1 MCRPSLGLMT
11 TTAVSPPTVLRVLR
25 WTSLLVALAVGLF
38 FLNDAFFSAWVAG
51 GPPSEHKL
59 GWERRSQGSLA
70 FALASLFAGAFLFR
84 ALVRLP
90 KPGRLSWFL
99 AAVAILLAAAP
110 LVAREVLIDKCL
122 DSGGRW
128 NNMFIE
134 CER

>member
-1 MCRPSLGLMT
+1 MPT
-11 TTAVSPPTVLRVLR
+11 TVRHIKAIRILR
-25 WTSLLVALAVGLF
+25 WVSLLLAIVAGLF

-70 FALASLFAGAFLFR
+70 LSLACFFAGAFLFR

-90 KPGRLSWFL
+90 QPGRLAW
-99 AAVAILLAAAP
+99 LLAVVAALLALAP
-110 LVAREVLIDKCL
+110 FVAREVLIGKCL

-128 NNMFIE
+128 NRMSIE

>member
-1 MCRPSLGLMT
+1 MPT
-11 TTAVSPPTVLRVLR
+11 TVRHIKALRILR
-25 WTSLLVALAVGLF
+25 WASLLLAIVAGLF

-70 FALASLFAGAFLFR
+70 LSLACFFTGAFLFR
-84 ALVRLP
+84 ALIRLP
-90 KPGRLSWFL
+90 KPGRLAWLFAVIAAFL
-99 AAVAILLAAAP
+99 ALAP
-110 LVAREVLIDKCL
+110 FVAREVLIDNCL

-128 NNMFIE
+128 NRMSFE